1 MGCIQQSCVTFRG
14 DARHTRSGTNSAK
27 AQGRDHANNK
37 GGTYGEEARMARN
50 VGDAADDGSGGIG
63 TIDSG
68 PAEGQP
74 KSRGKAADR
83 GDRHHGELRPAAGE
97 GTQSLGWT
105 GAVWESVARRRR

>member
-1 MGCIQQSCVTFRG
+1 MHVTLAAPGRTLP
-14 DARHTRSGTNSAK
+14 RRSEEITRII
-27 AQGRDHANNK
+27 K